1 MSQGFTVIAPGILSL
16 LQDGGRFGKQQIGL
30 TTGGPLDSFAF
41 VVANRLCHNQDD
53 SCAIEVSIGGLTLE
67 SSIDTC
73 IALTGAKLGIKV
85 NGQDQPQWQSIAIK
99 AGDKI
104 SIGFASE
111 KNSGCRAYLAVAG
124 GFNVVKQFGSN
135 ATVCREGI
143 GGLQGSALQKSEVLP
158 CEATQHKT
166 RLKLKDQQRPSYSEQ
181 VHLRVILGYQQDHF
195 DAVKKALFFS
205 SEYTVS
211 DLCDRMGYRLEGAKV
226 NADIDGILSEGIC
239 LGAIQVPA
247 DGQPI
252 VLMNDRQTIGGYPK
266 IGSVFTPDLAKLA
279 QLSAGGKIQFSALDI
294 NDAHQEFLL
303 AQRQLKQLTLE
314 EL

>member
-16 LQDGGRFGKQQIGL
+16 IQDAGRFGQQQIGL
-30 TTGGPLDSFAF
+30 TTGGPLDPFAF
-41 VVANRLCHNQDD
+41 AVANRLCHNNDD
-53 SCAIEVSIGGLTLE
+53 SCAVEVSIGGLTLE

-85 NGQDQPQWQSIAIK
+85 NGQNRAQWHSIAIK

-124 GFNVVKQFGSN
+124 GFNIAKQFGSN

-143 GGLQGSALQKSEVLP
+143 GGLQGGALQKGEHLN
-158 CEATQHKT
+158 CEPACCKPL
-166 RLKLKDQQRPSYSEQ
+166 LKLKDEQ
-181 VHLRVILGYQQDHF
+181 LPHYCEPVKLRVILAYQQDHF
-195 DAVKKALFFS
+195 SAVKKAIFFS
-205 SEYTVS
+205 SQYTVS
-211 DLCDRMGYRLEGAKV
+211 DLCDRMGYRLEGAKI

-266 IGSVFTPDLAKLA
+266 IGSVFPPDLAKLA
-279 QLSAGGKIQFSALDI
+279 QLSAGGKIQFIPMDI
-294 NDAHQEFLL
+294 NDAHQELLL
-303 AQRQLKQLTLE
+303 AQRQLNKLTLE